1 MQLGRRDT
9 HYNCSGTFYYPSKT
23 GNKVSAESKGGAG
36 NMEAAGPR
44 TMRGADVLKATEL
57 QVTEKGSSIHF
68 LIPIPE
74 LPFNFIMKS
83 LFPSAFLCDILL
95 TALRYETQDVRS
107 GLWVTPDQ
115 P

>member
-1 MQLGRRDT
+1 
-9 HYNCSGTFYYPSKT
+9 
-23 GNKVSAESKGGAG
+23 
-36 NMEAAGPR
+36 
-44 TMRGADVLKATEL
+44 MRGTDVLKATEL

-95 TALRYETQDVRS
+95 TALRYETQDARS